1 VNLNHLTP
9 KAHSRSTGD
18 GGGAIATEAIR
29 AGETIAV
36 FGGFAVDRAT
46 LDTFPAARRV
56 RSIQIDDELY
66 LLSGETSEPG
76 DRVNHSCTPNCGMM
90 GNIVVA
96 AMRDIEPG
104 EELTFDYA
112 MSDGSD
118 YDEFDCHCGAAACRG
133 RITGNDWM
141 LPELQRAYRGW
152 FSPYLARRIARLV
165 TTGFERRVFA
175 V

>member
-1 VNLNHLTP
+1 MNLKHLTP
-9 KAHSRSTGD
+9 RAESRPTGD
-18 GGGAIATEAIR
+18 RHGAVAIDTIR
-29 AGETIAV
+29 AGETVTV
-36 FGGFAVDRAT
+36 FGGFAIDRAT
-46 LDTFPAARRV
+46 LDTFPTSRRV

-76 DRVNHSCTPNCGMM
+76 DRIDHSCSPNCGMM
-90 GNIVVA
+90 GNIVVV
-96 AMRDIEPG
+96 AMRDIAPG

-118 YDEFDCHCGAAACRG
+118 YDEFDCHCGAPACRG

>member
-1 VNLNHLTP
+1 VNLNYLTP
-9 KAHSRSTGD
+9 KAQSRSFGDTGRAF
-18 GGGAIATEAIR
+18 AIETIR
-29 AGETIAV
+29 GGETIAV
-36 FGGFAVDRAT
+36 FGGFPVDRAT
-46 LDTFPAARRV
+46 LDTFPASRRV

-76 DRVNHSCTPNCGMM
+76 DRIYHSCAPNCGMM
-90 GNIVVA
+90 GNIVVV
-96 AMRDIEPG
+96 AMRDIAPG

-118 YDEFDCHCGAAACRG
+118 YDEFDCDCGAPACRG
-133 RITGNDWM
+133 RITGNDWL

-152 FSPYLARRIARLV
+152 FSPYLTRRIARLV

>member
-1 VNLNHLTP
+1 MNLNHLTP
-9 KAHSRSTGD
+9 RAQRRPSGD
-18 GGGAIATEAIR
+18 RRAAVALDTIR
-29 AGETIAV
+29 ASETVAV

-46 LDTFPAARRV
+46 LDTFPTSRRV

-76 DRVNHSCTPNCGMM
+76 DRINHSCAPNCGMM
-90 GNIVVA
+90 GNIVVV
-96 AMRDIEPG
+96 AMRDIAPG

-118 YDEFDCHCGAAACRG
+118 YDEFDCHCGETACRG
-133 RITGNDWM
+133 QITGNDWM